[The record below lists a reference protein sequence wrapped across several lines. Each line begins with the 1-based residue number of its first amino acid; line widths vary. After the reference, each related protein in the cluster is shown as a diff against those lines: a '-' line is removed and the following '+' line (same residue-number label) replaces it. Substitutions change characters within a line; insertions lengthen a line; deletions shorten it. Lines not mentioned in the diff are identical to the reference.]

1 MWALDLGTT
10 NTLLARWEPQAD
22 RPALL
27 ELPAVS
33 RKPGHEDAVDA
44 ARAVPSAVH
53 VLDEPGLWAR
63 LGRSG
68 PLARN
73 FFLGRLAHIGRPAL
87 EMNAVQQRPQF
98 VSTFKRVL
106 GTAPLMP
113 IARIGKKSFSA
124 REVCRMF
131 MRELLAET
139 KAVTGERVRDLV
151 ITSPVEAFETY
162 RAELVASG
170 KALGVKKLR
179 FLDEPVAAALGY
191 GIGLTRQRKVLVV
204 DFGGGTMHVALIKLD
219 PAGVQKGASE
229 VVAKAGRDIGG
240 NLVDQWLLADLC
252 RRLEFPLDDDATEEV
267 LLWRRLMLAD
277 ACRAKEAIY
286 FKKQATFE
294 LAPPEH
300 LRSLSARMRGDARH
314 VEITQQDLVDL
325 LRQRGVYGA
334 LEHCLSEVLS
344 QAKEKGI
351 SESDVEDVLMV
362 GGSTLLP
369 NVYPMFEERF
379 GRAKVRAWQPFEA
392 VAYGAAVF
400 AAGRTEPVDFI
411 VHDYALVTYDLK
423 SKKPEHTVIIPKG
436 TRFPTAT
443 DLWKRQLVPT
453 CALGEPEKV
462 FKLVIC
468 EIGEGGEGRTFAWD
482 ASGQVHKMGVGK
494 DGQGDGPLVVKL
506 NEANPALGYLD
517 PPHSPQDSR
526 PRLEVA
532 FGVNGDRWLCATVF
546 DLRTKKH
553 LMKGEPV
560 VRLL

>member
-1 MWALDLGTT
+1 MWSLDLGTT
-10 NTLLARWEPQAD
+10 NTLLSRWDPQAD

-27 ELPAVS
+27 ELPTVA
-33 RKPGHEDAVDA
+33 RAPGHDDELGAP
-44 ARAVPSAVH
+44 RAVPSVVH
-53 VLDEPGLWAR
+53 VIDEPGLWAK

-68 PLARN
+68 PLARS
-73 FFLGRLAHIGRPAL
+73 FFLGKLAHIGRPAL
-87 EMNAVQQRPQF
+87 ELNAVQQRPQF
-98 VSTFKRVL
+98 VPTFKRAL

-113 IARIGKKSFSA
+113 LARCGKHTFSA
-124 REVCRMF
+124 REVARLF
-131 MRELLAET
+131 LRELLCEA
-139 KAVTGERVRDLV
+139 KAVSGERIRDLV
-151 ITSPVEAFETY
+151 ITSPVEAYETY
-162 RAELVASG
+162 RAELVAAG
-170 KALGVKKLR
+170 RALGVKKLR

-191 GIGLTRQRKVLVV
+191 GVGLTRPRTVLVA
-204 DFGGGTMHVALIKLD
+204 DFGGGTMHVAMVKLD
-219 PAGVQKGASE
+219 PAGVQKGHSE

-240 NLVDQWLLADLC
+240 NLVDQWLLAELC
-252 RRLEFPLDDDATEEV
+252 RRLEFPLDDDPTEEI

-286 FKKQATFE
+286 FKEKATFE

-300 LRSLSARMRGDARH
+300 LRSLSARLRGDARS
-314 VEITQQDLVDL
+314 VEIGRSDLVDL
-325 LRQRGVYGA
+325 LRRHGVYAA
-334 LEHCLSEVLS
+334 LEHCLAEVME
-344 QAKEKGI
+344 QAKEKNLG
-351 SESDVEDVLMV
+351 EADVEDVLMV

-369 NVYPMFEERF
+369 DVYPLFEARF

-392 VAYGAAVF
+392 VAYGASVF

-423 SKKPEHTVIIPKG
+423 SKKPEHTVIVPRG
-436 TRFPTAT
+436 TRFPTSL

-468 EIGEGGEGRTFAWD
+468 EIGEGGEGRTFGWD
-482 ASGQVHKMGVGK
+482 EMGRLHKMGGK
-494 DGQGDGPLVVKL
+494 DAAEQGPMVVKL

-532 FGVNGDRWLCATVF
+532 FGVNNERWLCATVF

-553 LMKGEPV
+553 LMRTEPV